1 MHQFRVDIYAI
12 RSNIYKHR
20 HASLTYL
27 LGLLILSTKKKKHKN
42 TRKEGP
48 EGGNDY
54 RNGAKLIQ
62 FFVQI

>member
-1 MHQFRVDIYAI
+1 MHQFRVDTYHT
-12 RSNIYKHR
+12 RSNIYSHM

-27 LGLLILSTKKKKHKN
+27 LCLLTLSTKKHKN

-48 EGGNDY
+48 EEGNDY